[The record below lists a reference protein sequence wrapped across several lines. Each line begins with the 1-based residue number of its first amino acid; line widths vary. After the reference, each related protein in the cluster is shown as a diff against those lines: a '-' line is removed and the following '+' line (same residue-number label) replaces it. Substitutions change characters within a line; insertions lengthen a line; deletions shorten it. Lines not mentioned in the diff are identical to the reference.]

1 MPKRDIPIL
10 IRWTVHVGEYEFM
23 QHDIKDVPAGSSEEF
38 IAQTVDSYCQT
49 MWTGDARD
57 CHREE
62 WAYTDGSKWA
72 RYTFFGGEIVVAD
85 VRWQVI
91 GSRQAATIRALL

>member
-23 QHDIKDVPAGSSEEF
+23 QHDIEDVPAGSSEEF
-38 IAQTVDSYCQT
+38 VAEVVDHYCLAL
-49 MWTGDARD
+49 WGDPEDSGCRREELVGCEPKRARYFYFGDAL
-57 CHREE
+57 CVE
-62 WAYTDGSKWA
+62 
-72 RYTFFGGEIVVAD
+72 D